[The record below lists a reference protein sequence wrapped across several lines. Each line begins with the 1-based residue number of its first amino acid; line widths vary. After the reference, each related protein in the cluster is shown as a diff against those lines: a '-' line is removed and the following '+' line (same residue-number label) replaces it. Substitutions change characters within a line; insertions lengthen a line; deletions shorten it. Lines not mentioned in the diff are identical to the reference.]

1 VIPRTGP
8 ADPRSVLFLCSLNSI
23 RSPMAAALLEHLR
36 GSRVKV
42 RSAGIRGGA
51 VVDGFAVAAMGE
63 LGIDI
68 KDHRP
73 LGLAELE
80 DRVFD
85 LVITLSPEA
94 HHGALELTRD
104 QALAVE
110 YWPIQD
116 PTVVDGPREAR
127 LDAYRAVRDGLLK
140 RIRARFPAPLVPK
153 F

>member
-1 VIPRTGP
+1 MIPRTDP

-23 RSPMAAALLEHLR
+23 RSPMAAALLQHLR

-80 DRVFD
+80 DRSFD

-104 QALAVE
+104 RALAVE